1 MLKKQNKKVH
11 SSSKKNVMINLL
23 KRFLKT
29 LWGIY
34 ALLIFVITLVLVIFC
49 YFIIFS
55 MTDKKK
61 APFYAHKYVSR
72 NWAKSLFLFFAIKI
86 KIKNKNLL
94 DKKATYVFV
103 SNHLSQLDIPAY
115 AAATSHTFRFLAKEE
130 LTKIPLMGYI
140 IKNLYI
146 TVNRKDKIARARSME
161 KMQTCLRDGI
171 SVFICP
177 EGTRNKTD
185 QPLLELRDG
194 AFRLAIEAQVPVAVM
209 TLVNTGNLL
218 SPQRPIELSPGTIY
232 CIWSKPIPTIGLTL
246 DDIPVL
252 KEKVIKEF
260 LHNLKSK
267 H

>member
-1 MLKKQNKKVH
+1 
-11 SSSKKNVMINLL
+11 MINLL
-23 KRFLKT
+23 KRFLRA

-34 ALLIFVITLVLVIFC
+34 AMIIFIITLVVVIFC

-55 MTDKKK
+55 MVDKKK
-61 APFYAHKYVSR
+61 APFYAHKFISR
-72 NWAKSLFLFFAIKI
+72 NWAKSLFLFFAIRI

-161 KMQTCLRDGI
+161 KMQNCLRDGI

-177 EGTRNKTD
+177 EGTRNKTV

-194 AFRLAIEAQVPVAVM
+194 AFRLAIEAQVPIAVM
-209 TLVNTGNLL
+209 TVVNTGNLL
-218 SPQRPIELSPGTIY
+218 SPHRPIELSPGTIS
-232 CIWSKPIPTIGLTL
+232 CIWSTPIPTTGLTL
-246 DDIPVL
+246 NDIPLL
-252 KEKVIKEF
+252 KEKVINEF
-260 LHNLKSK
+260 LQNLKSK
-267 H
+267 N